1 MMPYIVC
8 NRPRGMMIKPPTE
21 MPQRITRKP
30 EVLGGK
36 PIIRGTR
43 IAVDLV
49 MDWIETGVFREEI
62 LQDYPNLSAAG
73 LDAAVEF
80 TGIDAPAAGE

>member
-1 MMPYIVC
+1 MPT
-8 NRPRGMMIKPPTE
+8 TE
-21 MPQRITRKP
+21 LSQRITRNP

-49 MDWIETGVFREEI
+49 MAWIETGVPRDEI
-62 LQDYPNLSAAG
+62 LQDYPNLTAAD

-80 TGIDAPAAGE
+80 TTRQREHTEVRHWNSTD

>member
-1 MMPYIVC
+1 MEA
-8 NRPRGMMIKPPTE
+8 TSE
-21 MPQRITRKP
+21 FSQRITRNP

-49 MDWIETGVFREEI
+49 MDWIEAGVPREEI
-62 LQDYPNLSAAG
+62 LEDYPNLTAAD

-80 TGIDAPAAGE
+80 DRTTSKWATPI

>member
-1 MMPYIVC
+1 M
-8 NRPRGMMIKPPTE
+8 TLADFSE
-21 MPQRITRKP
+21 RITRNP

-49 MDWIETGVFREEI
+49 NDWLESGVPREQI
-62 LQDYPNLSAAG
+62 LDDYPNLTAAD
-73 LDAAVEF
+73 LDAVVEF
-80 TGIDAPAAGE
+80 VAAQRARIEIRPWQATE

>member
-1 MMPYIVC
+1 M
-8 NRPRGMMIKPPTE
+8 PPTE
-21 MPQRITRKP
+21 LSQRITRNP

-49 MDWIETGVFREEI
+49 MAWIESGVPREEI
-62 LQDYPNLSAAG
+62 LEDYPNLTAAD
-73 LDAAVEF
+73 LEAAVEF
-80 TGIDAPAAGE
+80 TTSQRERTEIRRWNSTD